1 MKYLCFFDLQSFFF
15 VYFHPQTSPHFQL
28 KKEVLSSHDMRFT
41 LVFIVFTPMN
51 KNSFAF
57 SFTVNSLYSGH
68 CRDLESVSPLAT
80 VKIESLYFSQAS
92 VIYFCPGFN
101 RSPYYL
107 GVRYS
112 EVSSRW
118 ELTVNVSKESSKI
131 RWSRVKK
138 TLKSL

>member
-68 CRDLESVSPLAT
+68 CRDLESVSPLARVRNRVT
-80 VKIESLYFSQAS
+80 LFQSSFCN
-92 VIYFCPGFN
+92 YFCPGFN

-107 GVRYS
+107 GVHYS
-112 EVSSRW
+112 EVSSRR

-138 TLKSL
+138 TLTSL